1 MNTIKFTMLLAAVLC
16 AFIVPAQN
24 ISQDEIT
31 APDTLWLHQPDTL
44 PKNNLVGFEI
54 GKNASWF
61 YSDRQASVLA
71 ASGRGFH
78 LGVLAEHRFND
89 YLSVAARTGL
99 YISDTRKYVTDEEKI
114 TYETPIS
121 PVILQ
126 FSAHGVARIPIANVC
141 PYLLCGPNLRI
152 PVESENIPQRVYGSK
167 PDIAI
172 DLGIGIEK
180 KCGSVIFAPEIRY
193 TRGFSDIDKSPYI
206 GSLYQHQLSFGLV
219 IKG

>member
-1 MNTIKFTMLLAAVLC
+1 MNTIKFTMLLVYVLC
-16 AFIVPAQN
+16 TIIVPAQN
-24 ISQDEIT
+24 TSEPEIDAT
-31 APDTLWLHQPDTL
+31 DTLWLPQPDTL
-44 PKNNLVGFEI
+44 PKNNVVGFEI
-54 GKNASWF
+54 GKNSSWF
-61 YSDRQASVLA
+61 YSDRQASELA
-71 ASGRGFH
+71 ASSRGFH

-99 YISDTRKYVTDEEKI
+99 YITDARKYVTDEENI

-126 FSAHGVARIPIANVC
+126 FSAHGIARLPLGNVS
-141 PYLLCGPNLRI
+141 PYLLCGPNFRI
-152 PVESENIPQRVYGSK
+152 PVKSENIPQRVYGSK
-167 PDIAI
+167 PDLAF

-193 TRGFSDIDKSPYI
+193 TRGFNDIDKSPYI
-206 GSLYQHQLSFGLV
+206 GMLYQHQLSFGLV